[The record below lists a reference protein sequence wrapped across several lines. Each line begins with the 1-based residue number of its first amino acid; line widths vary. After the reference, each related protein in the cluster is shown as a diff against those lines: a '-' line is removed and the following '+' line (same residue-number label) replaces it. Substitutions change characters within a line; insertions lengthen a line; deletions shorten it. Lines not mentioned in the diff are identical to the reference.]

1 MQRLKGIGVSPGV
14 VSGRAVVL
22 MQRAQVLRYRVAH
35 ERIADE
41 LARLDQSRLRSRQ
54 QLQDIRA
61 RIGRRR
67 GPELA
72 ALFDAQLLMLDDPM
86 LVPRAEALV
95 RDTLDNVF
103 KLGTMNAL
111 TGPIARGDHAVV
123 ARQLDALQAADAP
136 LAEVYRALGVVA
148 VELSR
153 QQGGA
158 SEAALTI
165 LRDLLQPPRNL

>member
-1 MQRLKGIGVSPGV
+1 M
-14 VSGRAVVL
+14 
-22 MQRAQVLRYRVAH
+22 
-35 ERIADE
+35 
-41 LARLDQSRLRSRQ
+41 RQ
-54 QLQDIRA
+54 AGLNV
-61 RIGRRR
+61 RIGTLN
-67 GPELA
+67 PAITEA
-72 ALFDAQLLMLDDPM
+72 TAIEVPDNPPLMVEP
-86 LVPRAEALV
+86 LV

-165 LRDLLQPPRNL
+165 VRDLLQPPRNL

>member
-22 MQRAQVLRYRVAH
+22 MQRAQVLRYRVAP

-95 RDTLDNVF
+95 RDTRSD
-103 KLGTMNAL
+103 K
-111 TGPIARGDHAVV
+111 V
-123 ARQLDALQAADAP
+123 ARRCAVAAT
-136 LAEVYRALGVVA
+136 VA
-148 VELSR
+148 IAGDRRRCINSPIVWVPGMTFSR
-153 QQGGA
+153 NSA
-158 SEAALTI
+158 MRCTT
-165 LRDLLQPPRNL
+165 RLL